1 MNSISP
7 TVMGPSPIKEKILK
21 IFGFANSNKNLHIQ
35 CHQVPIQLYT
45 NFYFK
50 IEQKRRDDGLQ
61 CNENVEDSPDFEIVD
76 FTRHKLTSENI
87 KKVKTLR
94 KSKSVENWLNN
105 LETHQNIV
113 YENEND
119 KNKLKYNDNTEH
131 HYACVD
137 VTSCENLHYY
147 QHQKR
152 LFAKSNFIFES
163 YSSYNVN
170 FEKIK

>member
-61 CNENVEDSPDFEIVD
+61 CNKNVEDSPDFEIVD

-105 LETHQNIV
+105 LETHHQNHE
-113 YENEND
+113 ENIE
-119 KNKLKYNDNTEH
+119 Y

-137 VTSCENLHYY
+137 VTGAGNTNNYH
-147 QHQKR
+147 QHQQKR

-163 YSSYNVN
+163 YSSYNVH
-170 FEKIK
+170 F